1 METTERERKIYR
13 VTLMGSIVNVVLLVF
28 KFLAG
33 IIGGSAAMIADAI
46 HSLSDF
52 LTDIVVVAFVRIS
65 SKPEDQDH
73 DYGHGKYET
82 LATSIIGL
90 ALLCVGFYILYN
102 GCHKVWDFF
111 NGAQLEQPGMV
122 ALVAALVSILL
133 KEWTFRFTSKVG
145 KEVVSQAVIA
155 NAWHHRSDALSSI
168 GTAIGVG
175 GAIILG
181 SKWAVL
187 DPIAAVVVS
196 FFIIRTA
203 LGLIRTSSGDLLE
216 KSLPADIEKEIVNI
230 VESEPEVSDVHKLCT
245 RRIGS
250 NIAIEMHLRMP
261 GKTTLKVSHEHAS
274 NIERMLREHFG
285 ENTHISLH
293 VEPEK

>member
-13 VTLMGSIVNVVLLVF
+13 VTLTGSLVNVVLLVF
-28 KFLAG
+28 KFVAG
-33 IIGGSAAMIADAI
+33 ILGGSAAMIADAV

-52 LTDIVVVAFVRIS
+52 LTDIVVIAFVRIS

-111 NGAQLEQPGMV
+111 NGMQLEQPGMV
-122 ALVAALVSILL
+122 ALVAALVSIML
-133 KEWTFRFTSKVG
+133 KEWTFRFTTKVG
-145 KEVVSQAVIA
+145 KEVKSQAVIA

-175 GAIILG
+175 GAIVLG
-181 SKWAVL
+181 SKWAAL
-187 DPIAAVVVS
+187 DPVAAVVVS

-203 LGLIRTSSGDLLE
+203 IGLIRTSSGDLLE
-216 KSLPADIEKEIVNI
+216 KSLPADIEKEIVDI
-230 VESEPEVSDVHKLCT
+230 AQSEPEVSDVHKLCT
-245 RRIGS
+245 RHIGS

-261 GKTTLKVSHEHAS
+261 GDTTLRVSHAHAT
-274 NIERMLREHFG
+274 NIERMLRKHFG
-285 ENTHISLH
+285 EHTHISIH